1 MLDGLRFVLE
11 SFYMKALVTITATA
25 MLMASVMGADEAM
38 DDFLGGVYDGNG
50 TFAIAGNVAVGPQ
63 GSIIKAGDTYFTP
76 RGVYVKAGDSYVSA
90 NRTVVRAVD
99 SFVGYN
105 TSQVKADNVFV
116 GRSVAIV
123 SGATVFR
130 QPWASR

>member
-1 MLDGLRFVLE
+1 
-11 SFYMKALVTITATA
+11 MKAIITIALMVMLV
-25 MLMASVMGADEAM
+25 ASVMAEEETEM
-38 DDFLGGVYDGNG
+38 NDFVGGVYEGSG
-50 TFAIAGNVAVGPQ
+50 ISATAGNVAVGTQ
-63 GSIIKAGDTYFTP
+63 GAIIRAGDTYLTP
-76 RGVYVKAGDSYVSA
+76 AGVYVKAGDSYVSA

-123 SGATVFR
+123 SGATIIKPV
-130 QPWASR
+130 WASR

>member
-1 MLDGLRFVLE
+1 
-11 SFYMKALVTITATA
+11 MKAIITITLTA
-25 MLMASVMGADEAM
+25 MLMASVMAEDETEM
-38 DDFLGGVYDGNG
+38 NDFVGGVYNG
-50 TFAIAGNVAVGPQ
+50 GGISATAGNVAVGTQ
-63 GSIIKAGDTYFTP
+63 GAIIKAGDTYFTP
-76 RGVYVKAGDSYVSA
+76 TGVYVKAGDSYVSA

-123 SGATVFR
+123 SGASIIK
-130 QPWASR
+130 PAWASR

>member
-1 MLDGLRFVLE
+1 
-11 SFYMKALVTITATA
+11 MKAITMIAVTA
-25 MLMASVMGADEAM
+25 MLMASVMGEDEETEM
-38 DDFLGGVYDGNG
+38 NDFVGGVYDGSG
-50 TFAIAGNVAVGPQ
+50 ISATAGNVAVGTQ

-76 RGVYVKAGDSYVSA
+76 TGVYVKAVDSYVSA
-90 NRTVVRAVD
+90 NRTVVRAGD

-123 SGATVFR
+123 SGATIFR
-130 QPWASR
+130 QSWASR

>member
-1 MLDGLRFVLE
+1 
-11 SFYMKALVTITATA
+11 MKAITMITLTA
-25 MLMASVMGADEAM
+25 ILMASVMADDEM
-38 DDFLGGVYDGNG
+38 NDFVGGVYDGSG
-50 TFAIAGNVAVGPQ
+50 IRATAGNVAVGTQ
-63 GSIIKAGDTYFTP
+63 GAIIKAGDTYFTP
-76 RGVYVKAGDSYVSA
+76 TGVYVKAGDSYVSA

-123 SGATVFR
+123 SGATIIK
-130 QPWASR
+130 PTWASR